1 MPNLVRIH
9 VNTRLLFSKK
19 SSVRCEALVNL
30 KFLLP
35 NEGIKDVDR
44 SYAHVLVNL
53 RPGVVS
59 VLTANPTRYSPAVS
73 AVSLVA
79 VTEALKG
86 AWSTQAE
93 LKLALSQLELIVQDP
108 GLGEEF
114 LTNRGGVALLAKV
127 LKSSLEG
134 GRESRSTLGK
144 LISTVK
150 AIACLSGVA
159 REQIMADGGDGSLF
173 LNLLSC
179 LFVDFE
185 DPMCKSDLAVII
197 YFLLFKDFLHVTAA
211 GQVQVNLHLT
221 SHTNV
226 PFECLQSSEHPSC
239 ELSPHAVGEEHLP
252 MLKTAWN
259 IAWFGGVRE
268 AVDASQVRFPI

>member
-1 MPNLVRIH
+1 M
-9 VNTRLLFSKK
+9 
-19 SSVRCEALVNL
+19 VNL

-35 NEGIKDVDR
+35 HEGIKDVDR
-44 SYAHVLVNL
+44 NCAHVLVNL
-53 RPGVVS
+53 RPGAVS
-59 VLTANPTRYSPAVS
+59 MPTGPAGCSPAVS

-86 AWSTQAE
+86 TWSTEAD

-114 LTNRGGVALLAKV
+114 LTNREGVALLAKV

-144 LISTVK
+144 LISAVK
-150 AIACLSGVA
+150 AVVCLSGVA
-159 REQIMADGGDGSLF
+159 REQIVTDGGDGSLF
-173 LNLLSC
+173 LRLLSC

-185 DPMCKSDLAVII
+185 DPMCKTDLAVTI

-211 GQVQVNLHLT
+211 GQIQVNRVVAE
-221 SHTNV
+221 HTNV
-226 PFECLQSSEHPSC
+226 PFECLQSAEHPSC

-268 AVDASQVRFPI
+268 TVDASLVRISI